1 LFLLRYLL
9 VLLQIVVTITIL
21 NVLQDYST
29 LALTPY
35 KRQWGRTLKPKKHL
49 SVLFIYVRYAEKV
62 KIEMFMICNLRCAD
76 AAPRLTTGNACP
88 SRFFLVFISS
98 CIHFKSFMCPM
109 LNTLLFLY
117 FSSLCIM
124 HAMSHYLELIQF
136 LQGNF
141 LHIWLLYGHWAEG
154 LGWSSGQ
161 KNFDVL
167 LVSC

>member
-1 LFLLRYLL
+1 
-9 VLLQIVVTITIL
+9 LQ
-21 NVLQDYST
+21 
-29 LALTPY
+29 
-35 KRQWGRTLKPKKHL
+35 PKKHL

-88 SRFFLVFISS
+88 SRLFLVFISC

-124 HAMSHYLELIQF
+124 HAICLIISNSF
-136 LQGNF
+136 NF
-141 LHIWLLYGHWAEG
+141 FREISFTFDYYMGIEQRAWDDLLDKRILMYC
-154 LGWSSGQ
+154 L
-161 KNFDVL
+161 
-167 LVSC
+167 